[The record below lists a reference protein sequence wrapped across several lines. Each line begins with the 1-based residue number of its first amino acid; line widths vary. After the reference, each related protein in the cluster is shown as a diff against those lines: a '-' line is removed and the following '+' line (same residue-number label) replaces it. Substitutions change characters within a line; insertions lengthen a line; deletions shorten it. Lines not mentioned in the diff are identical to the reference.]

1 MAFKVLLLILLLIV
15 TEIYQL
21 LKEGIAEHKFAFGI
35 LKILIL
41 NTIFLSILSIKSFYL
56 GILVKIKDAIPPIIK
71 TAAKAILTPMKTPK
85 KNK

>member
-1 MAFKVLLLILLLIV
+1 MTLKVLLLILFLIII
-15 TEIYQL
+15 EIYQL

-56 GILVKIKDAIPPIIK
+56 GILEKIKDSIPPIIK
-71 TAAKAILTPMKTPK
+71 TAAKAILTPIKTPK
-85 KNK
+85 K

>member
-1 MAFKVLLLILLLIV
+1 MTFKVLLLILLLIV

-56 GILVKIKDAIPPIIK
+56 GILVKIKDVIPPINK
-71 TAAKAILTPMKTPK
+71 TAAKDILTPMKPPK
-85 KNK
+85 KE

>member
-1 MAFKVLLLILLLIV
+1 MVFKVLLLILLLIV

-41 NTIFLSILSIKSFYL
+41 NT
-56 GILVKIKDAIPPIIK
+56 
-71 TAAKAILTPMKTPK
+71 MKTPK

>member
-41 NTIFLSILSIKSFYL
+41 NTIFLSRLSIKSFYL
-56 GILVKIKDAIPPIIK
+56 GILVKIKDSIPPIIK
-71 TAAKAILTPMKTPK
+71 SVTKSLLTPMKIPK
-85 KNK
+85 KN